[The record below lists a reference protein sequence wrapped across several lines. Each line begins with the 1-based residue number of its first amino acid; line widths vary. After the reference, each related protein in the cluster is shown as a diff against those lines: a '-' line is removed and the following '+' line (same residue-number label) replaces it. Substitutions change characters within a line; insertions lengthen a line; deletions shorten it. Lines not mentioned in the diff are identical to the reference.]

1 MRLRM
6 RSPCSR
12 VGVRVRCVCVA
23 ARRPLVDEEEGIR
36 KKSKKGLGAGFAGLG
51 ASVLSADVESVYR
64 PASRE
69 TRAVYETLLT
79 FLQQEMGDK
88 SVDNSRGA
96 SSEVREILH
105 EWRSDSVAAVCVRIC
120 VRVSAG
126 LTTFLRPAPMR

>member
-1 MRLRM
+1 M
-6 RSPCSR
+6 
-12 VGVRVRCVCVA
+12 
-23 ARRPLVDEEEGIR
+23 DEEEGIR

-88 SVDNSRGA
+88 SVDNSRDAG
-96 SSEVREILH
+96 SEVRVILR
-105 EWRSDSVAAVCVRIC
+105 EWRSDSAAAAVCVRF
-120 VRVSAG
+120 VRVAAG

>member
-1 MRLRM
+1 
-6 RSPCSR
+6 
-12 VGVRVRCVCVA
+12 
-23 ARRPLVDEEEGIR
+23 VDEEEGIR

-88 SVDNSRGA
+88 SVKTRA
-96 SSEVREILH
+96 VRTMRCGRFCANGDLIRLLLLC
-105 EWRSDSVAAVCVRIC
+105 VCVLF
-120 VRVSAG
+120 VSLQASRRSC
-126 LTTFLRPAPMR
+126 LLRR

>member
-1 MRLRM
+1 M
-6 RSPCSR
+6 
-12 VGVRVRCVCVA
+12 
-23 ARRPLVDEEEGIR
+23 DEEDVIR

-88 SVDNSRGA
+88 SVDIRDAANSA
-96 SSEVREILH
+96 PVILR
-105 EWRSDSVAAVCVRIC
+105 EWRSDSTAAV
-120 VRVSAG
+120 
-126 LTTFLRPAPMR
+126 